1 MELEGEEDEGDGEG
15 GEEDEGDG
23 EGEEGGEEDEGEEGG
38 EEDEGWLMDFVYFP
52 SNHSSAWVVWNARH
66 RFHITVVI
74 ILLVNLLSY
83 YSYYSCYH
91 IIIFQLLSYYYSCNV
106 RDLSRVATVQ
116 LPQRVPYGVHGLWLD
131 KHFFNSKQSVSQ
143 IN

>member
-1 MELEGEEDEGDGEG
+1 
-15 GEEDEGDG
+15 
-23 EGEEGGEEDEGEEGG
+23 
-38 EEDEGWLMDFVYFP
+38 MDFVYFP

-74 ILLVNLLSY
+74 ILLVN

-131 KHFFNSKQSVSQ
+131 KHFFNSKQSVSE